1 MVLTENLEQTRAFL
15 TRQTGSRRILVTYG
29 GEAEGIRELRN
40 QGRLAVISLS
50 SPTETPMVGAR
61 DHEAPANAVA
71 LSGIDC
77 LAPLSKDD
85 AFNQLMSMPTIARLS
100 RP

>member
-15 TRQTGSRRILVTYG
+15 TRQTGSRRILVIYG

-40 QGRLAVISLS
+40 YGQVAVISLS

-61 DHEAPANAVA
+61 DHEAPHAVA